1 MATDAAPPEIQRKIQ
16 AERTELLYRNGLL
29 ANLMVIVAALTMA
42 VVLAESGLMPLL
54 VAWCT
59 ALVAAAVAR
68 LGLIVWRRRR
78 PLSATPEIWAR
89 RYTVGTAAMGLCWT
103 LMVFVGH
110 GDDIFRAMAVIVV
123 VVGLTAMAIPV
134 LMPHRPAMYW
144 YFLPPNVAVVLELLR
159 EFDLAHGLFAAG
171 MAVYVALIIKTARN
185 FHQVLQDSLRF
196 RFENE
201 ALAARLSRQIERG
214 EALNRQLESEVSE
227 RRNAQRALELQQ
239 QDLERQVELRTAE
252 LLQAKEAAEAGNRA
266 KSQFLATISH
276 EIRTPMNGVLGM
288 TKLLEASTDHAE
300 RMRYARLAHDSAKSL
315 LGLIDDVLDFSRIEA
330 GKLTVSESDFTLA
343 EVVAAACSVVEP
355 AAGEKQLY
363 LGCDIEPGIPERFVG
378 DAQRLRQ
385 VLVNL
390 IGNAVKFTERGGVRL
405 EIGSLRADARQQW
418 LRFEVRDTGI
428 GIDASRLERLF
439 KPFSQVDGSMSRRYG
454 GTGLGLAVSRQLAL
468 LMGGGIGV
476 DSTPAQGSLFWFTI
490 TAQALDAVATN
501 EMPASTENIDGDATP
516 DLTGVEVLLAEDHP
530 VNQEIARVM
539 LESLGCR
546 VTLAADG
553 KAAVAA
559 FRERPFD
566 IVLMDCQ
573 MPEMDGF
580 EATYRIRALEPVGT
594 RTPIVALTANAMAG
608 DREQC
613 LAAGMDDYLSKP
625 IQTRDLAIAL
635 ARWRRAGRAP
645 AVGADTRRPQQ
656 PLATGITLPD
666 GS

>member
-428 GIDASRLERLF
+428 GIEPAYLDRIFEVF
-439 KPFSQVDGSMSRRYG
+439 TQEDGSITRRFG
-454 GTGLGLAVSRQLAL
+454 GSGMGLAISRGLVEA
-468 LMGGGIGV
+468 MGGEISVTSVKG
-476 DSTPAQGSLFWFTI
+476 QGSCFRFTLPFGRAAKQVPVHPPSPAPSA
-490 TAQALDAVATN
+490 TA
-501 EMPASTENIDGDATP
+501 EP
-516 DLTGVEVLLAEDHP
+516 GVEHSGRVLLAEDHP
-530 VNQEIARVM
+530 VNQIVAA
-539 LESLGCR
+539 ESLKALGYEVDTVGNGR
-546 VTLAADG
+546 LACNA
-553 KAAVAA
+553 
-559 FRERPFD
+559 RFD
-566 IVLMDCQ
+566 QDYRYIFMDCH
-573 MPEMDGF
+573 MPDMDGF
-580 EATYRIRALEPVGT
+580 EAAAEIRRREAQRQLPPV
-594 RTPIVALTANAMAG
+594 PIIAVTADAQQETAG
-608 DREQC
+608 QC
-613 LAAGMDDYLSKP
+613 SAAGMNGFVTKPFSLDQLSA
-625 IQTRDLAIAL
+625 AIA
-635 ARWRRAGRAP
+635 ACGQAGA
-645 AVGADTRRPQQ
+645 
-656 PLATGITLPD
+656 
-666 GS
+666 

>member
-29 ANLMVIVAALTMA
+29 ANVMVIVAALTMA
-42 VVLAESGLMPLL
+42 IVLAKSGMVPLL
-54 VAWCT
+54 AGWCT
-59 ALVAAAVAR
+59 ALVAAAMAR
-68 LGLIVWRRRR
+68 LGLIVWRRQR

-89 RYTVGTAAMGLCWT
+89 RYTIGTAAMGLCWT

-110 GDDIFRAMAVIVV
+110 GDDVFRAMAVIVV

-144 YFLPPNVAVVLELLR
+144 YFLPPNLAVVVELLR
-159 EFDLAHGLFAAG
+159 EFDLAHALFAAG
-171 MAVYVALIIKTARN
+171 MAIYVALIIKTARN

-201 ALAARLSRQIERG
+201 ALAVRLSHQIDRG

-288 TKLLEASTDHAE
+288 TKLLETRTDHAE
-300 RMRYARLAHDSAKSL
+300 RMRYARLAHDSAKAL

-330 GKLTVSESDFTLA
+330 GKLTVSESDFVLA
-343 EVVAAACSVVEP
+343 EVVSAACAVVEP
-355 AAGEKQLY
+355 AADEKHLH
-363 LGCDIEPGIPERFVG
+363 LGCDIEPGLPERLVG

-405 EIGSLRADARQQW
+405 EIGSVRADAHRQW

-428 GIDASRLERLF
+428 GIEPAYLDRIFEVF
-439 KPFSQVDGSMSRRYG
+439 TQEDGTITRRFG
-454 GTGLGLAVSRQLAL
+454 GSGMGLAISRGLVEA
-468 LMGGGIGV
+468 MGGEISVESAKGQGSCFRFTLPFGRV
-476 DSTPAQGSLFWFTI
+476 AARAQGRPPSP
-490 TAQALDAVATN
+490 APSVAT
-501 EMPASTENIDGDATP
+501 EP
-516 DLTGVEVLLAEDHP
+516 GVERAGRVLLAEDHP
-530 VNQEIARVM
+530 VNQIVAA
-539 LESLGCR
+539 ESLKALGYEVDTVGNGR
-546 VTLAADG
+546 LACNA
-553 KAAVAA
+553 
-559 FRERPFD
+559 RFD
-566 IVLMDCQ
+566 QDYRYIFMDCH
-573 MPEMDGF
+573 MPDMDGF
-580 EATYRIRALEPVGT
+580 EAAAEIRRREAQRQLPPV
-594 RTPIVALTANAMAG
+594 PIIAVTADAQQETAG
-608 DREQC
+608 QC
-613 LAAGMDDYLSKP
+613 SAAGMNGFVTKPFSLDQLSA
-625 IQTRDLAIAL
+625 AIA
-635 ARWRRAGRAP
+635 ACGQAGA
-645 AVGADTRRPQQ
+645 
-656 PLATGITLPD
+656 
-666 GS
+666 

>member
-1 MATDAAPPEIQRKIQ
+1 M
-16 AERTELLYRNGLL
+16 ERLLTIIAISVSLV
-29 ANLMVIVAALTMA
+29 VIVAFPAGYYALGR
-42 VVLAESGLMPLL
+42 S
-54 VAWCT
+54 
-59 ALVAAAVAR
+59 
-68 LGLIVWRRRR
+68 
-78 PLSATPEIWAR
+78 
-89 RYTVGTAAMGLCWT
+89 T
-103 LMVFVGH
+103 L
-110 GDDIFRAMAVIVV
+110 
-123 VVGLTAMAIPV
+123 
-134 LMPHRPAMYW
+134 
-144 YFLPPNVAVVLELLR
+144 
-159 EFDLAHGLFAAG
+159 
-171 MAVYVALIIKTARN
+171 
-185 FHQVLQDSLRF
+185 
-196 RFENE
+196 E
-201 ALAARLSRQIERG
+201 AK
-214 EALNRQLESEVSE
+214 LESEAEINARIVSE
-227 RRNAQRALELQQ
+227 YVQSSPQLWRFQQERLLQPLHRRPDDSAAEIRQVFAADGSLIAESRDPLARPWLWRDGPIYDAGRIAGHLRIVRSLRPLLGETLVAGLIGAMLAFLVFLTLRQLPLRALRKAIAK
-239 QDLERQVELRTAE
+239 LESEQRHSLALARDKAE
-252 LLQAKEAAEAGNRA
+252 AEAANSA
-266 KSQFLATISH
+266 KSKFLATMSH
-276 EIRTPMNGVLGM
+276 EIRTPMNGVIGLAD
-288 TKLLEASTDHAE
+288 LLLRSDLDPTQRAHAE
-300 RMRYARLAHDSAKSL
+300 QLEQSAKSL
-315 LGLIDDVLDFSRIEA
+315 LRIINDILDFSKIEA
-330 GKLTVSESDFTLA
+330 GHMELDPTDFDLRLLIKQTVATLI
-343 EVVAAACSVVEP
+343 P
-355 AAGEKQLY
+355 AATDKGLR
-363 LGCDIEPGIPERFVG
+363 LGFSVHPELPSHIRADHG
-378 DAQRLRQ
+378 RLRQ
-385 VLVNL
+385 ILINLV
-390 IGNAVKFTERGGVRL
+390 GNAVKFTDRGAVEVRCMPAASNDDQSRTDQL
-405 EIGSLRADARQQW
+405 T

-454 GTGLGLAVSRQLAL
+454 GTGLGLAVSRQLAI
-468 LMGGGIGV
+468 LMGGAIGV

>member
-1 MATDAAPPEIQRKIQ
+1 MATDAAPHEIQRKIQ

-428 GIDASRLERLF
+428 GIEPAYLDRIFEVF
-439 KPFSQVDGSMSRRYG
+439 TQEDGSITRRFG
-454 GTGLGLAVSRQLAL
+454 GSGMGLAISRGLVEA
-468 LMGGGIGV
+468 MGGEISVTSVKG
-476 DSTPAQGSLFWFTI
+476 QGSCFRFTLPFGRAAKQVPVPPPSPAPSA
-490 TAQALDAVATN
+490 TA
-501 EMPASTENIDGDATP
+501 EP
-516 DLTGVEVLLAEDHP
+516 GVEHSGRVLLAEDHP
-530 VNQEIARVM
+530 VNQIVAA
-539 LESLGCR
+539 ESLKALGYEVDTVGNGR
-546 VTLAADG
+546 LACNA
-553 KAAVAA
+553 
-559 FRERPFD
+559 RFD
-566 IVLMDCQ
+566 QDYRYIFMDCH
-573 MPEMDGF
+573 MPDMDGF
-580 EATYRIRALEPVGT
+580 EAAAEIRRREAQRQLPPV
-594 RTPIVALTANAMAG
+594 PIIAVTADAQQETAG
-608 DREQC
+608 QC
-613 LAAGMDDYLSKP
+613 SAAGMNGFVTKPFSLDQLSA
-625 IQTRDLAIAL
+625 AIA
-635 ARWRRAGRAP
+635 ACAQAGA
-645 AVGADTRRPQQ
+645 
-656 PLATGITLPD
+656 
-666 GS
+666 